1 MEGKEKFKLTA
12 RSHLFII
19 SYLQFYLSSDFAQKG
34 KSGGPNMDFFFFFLE
49 SKWELVPDFFSV
61 TKIHSAWSFHIFN

>member
-34 KSGGPNMDFFFFFLE
+34 SLKVLIWIFFLQ
-49 SKWELVPDFFSV
+49 SKWELLPDLFSV
-61 TKIHSAWSFHIFN
+61 TKIHSAWLFHIFN